1 MDAEQDT
8 QLQVDAILNLMDQ
21 CRVTAPF
28 LTKNNTTEVAYDRMI
43 YQVVHKKLAEMK
55 QVREGLNALGLADL
69 MDSQP
74 KVTKE
79 LFNSVDEAT
88 VNFGVLKHRVMKDHM
103 IPAGSTVKISHSSSS
118 FSTWRRHVRGN
129 KVCKQVSWWTTK
141 IIDKISVNYVFKSM
155 ILKKQNISSQ
165 I

>member
-1 MDAEQDT
+1 
-8 QLQVDAILNLMDQ
+8 MDQ

-88 VNFGVLKHRVMKDHM
+88 VNFGEITATPVKLVSHHRPV
-103 IPAGSTVKISHSSSS
+103 SSSS
-118 FSTWRRHVRGN
+118 VGVGTLERLTLKTLENPMLSFSVLVIVE
-129 KVCKQVSWWTTK
+129 KK
-141 IIDKISVNYVFKSM
+141 
-155 ILKKQNISSQ
+155 LKDLEEIR
-165 I
+165 

>member
-88 VNFGVLKHRVMKDHM
+88 VNFGVLKHRVTKDHSV
-103 IPAGSTVKISHSSSS
+103 PAGSSEDQS
-118 FSTWRRHVRGN
+118 FQFFLQYLEETCQRKPG
-129 KVCKQVSWWTTK
+129 
-141 IIDKISVNYVFKSM
+141 M
-155 ILKKQNISSQ
+155 
-165 I
+165 

>member
-1 MDAEQDT
+1 
-8 QLQVDAILNLMDQ
+8 MDQ

-88 VNFGVLKHRVMKDHM
+88 VNFGVLKQTFKH
-103 IPAGSTVKISHSSSS
+103 VKVLTYTLQVSSSS
-118 FSTWRRHVRGN
+118 VGAGTLERLTLKTLENPMLSFSVLVIVE
-129 KVCKQVSWWTTK
+129 KK
-141 IIDKISVNYVFKSM
+141 
-155 ILKKQNISSQ
+155 LKDLEEIR
-165 I
+165 

>member
-1 MDAEQDT
+1 MIDAEQDT
-8 QLQVDAILNLMDQ
+8 QLQVDANLNLMDQ

-88 VNFGVLKHRVMKDHM
+88 GNFGVLKQSNEGSQCLCRV
-103 IPAGSTVKISHSSSS
+103 P
-118 FSTWRRHVRGN
+118 
-129 KVCKQVSWWTTK
+129 
-141 IIDKISVNYVFKSM
+141 
-155 ILKKQNISSQ
+155 
-165 I
+165 